1 MPADT
6 AEARKP
12 RVLHL
17 PAREHTEKVF
27 TPESWARLQEG
38 FEVTRNESRR
48 DLTEERICSVIGGH
62 DALITGWAAPA
73 SGGPP
78 PITPAIMEA
87 ADRLRII
94 AHSAGSVRRM
104 LAQVWTDYIVPRR
117 ICVSTATVP
126 IACNVAETALGLIIM
141 SAKRLMEHALHV
153 RDTGGW
159 RTPEI
164 PVGDQYLTGATV
176 GLVGAGDVG
185 REMIR
190 ALRLFAVR
198 TLVYDPYLAAADAHA
213 LQVESVELNDL
224 FARSDIV
231 SLHAPSIPE
240 TDRMVGSQQLRLLR
254 DGAVLVNTARGSLI
268 DHDALVREAV
278 GGRIRVALDVTTPE
292 PLPADSPLRSMS
304 NVIVTPHV
312 AGHGRYGHRRIGD
325 ATVAALEDFFAGR
338 RVAGAIDPARWERLA

>member
-6 AEARKP
+6 AAARKP

-27 TPESWARLQEG
+27 TPESWARLQAG
-38 FEVTRNESRR
+38 FEVTRNEGDR
-48 DLTEERICSVIGGH
+48 DLTEGRICSLIGGH

-78 PITPAIMEA
+78 PITPAVMEA

-141 SAKRLMEHALHV
+141 SAKRLMEHALHL
-153 RDTGGW
+153 RGTGGW

-164 PVGDQYLTGATV
+164 PVGEQYLTGATV
-176 GLVGAGDVG
+176 GIVGAGDVG
-185 REMIR
+185 RE
-190 ALRLFAVR
+190 
-198 TLVYDPYLAAADAHA
+198 
-213 LQVESVELNDL
+213 
-224 FARSDIV
+224 
-231 SLHAPSIPE
+231 
-240 TDRMVGSQQLRLLR
+240 
-254 DGAVLVNTARGSLI
+254 
-268 DHDALVREAV
+268 
-278 GGRIRVALDVTTPE
+278 
-292 PLPADSPLRSMS
+292 
-304 NVIVTPHV
+304 
-312 AGHGRYGHRRIGD
+312 
-325 ATVAALEDFFAGR
+325 
-338 RVAGAIDPARWERLA
+338 